1 MIQHLKKI
9 EIPVVLKGIA
19 ILVLLCASPFAG
31 STQEGLVINEF
42 MLSNSDAFSA
52 SDDEYPDWLELYNGS
67 NEDVNLQGYGLSDN
81 YDDPFKWVFP
91 DVSIPQGDYMVVFA
105 SGEDEFEYGSFHT
118 NFKLSSSGEEIL
130 LTKPNGLPVDEIEPV
145 SVGENISYGRYPD
158 GSEHMERLFA
168 HSAGDS
174 NNETNGIHFSHEPGF
189 FASAIELILSPS
201 GNQDI
206 RFTTDGSDP
215 SFDSPLYTTPIVLDE
230 LVNAPNVYSDIL
242 TSPSWE
248 SPIDPVYKCH
258 IIRAALFDGD
268 EIDSDIY
275 HKTYFIDP
283 DTFERFE
290 GYNGLSII
298 SDPDNLFSA
307 ETGIYVPGDFFETSN
322 TTWTG
327 NYFQKGIEWER
338 DGNFQYF
345 SAQGELLVDQNVGL
359 RIHGGKG
366 RNLPQ
371 KSLRIYA
378 RDEYGAPRVNRELF
392 DFKDSRIFRRLV
404 VRNSLSGWQN
414 TVIKDECTA
423 YICRDLEFEVLA
435 SQPVVVFLNGEYWG
449 IQSIREYFDDNYVS
463 EEFEL
468 EEDSI
473 NIVLHGSGGRPDVPI
488 DWGIVH
494 GTNADHIALYD
505 FLNNNELEDPVN
517 YDYIAGKLNIPS
529 IIDYYCAEIYFNNA
543 DWPTNNNKLWQNGID
558 GKWSQLFFDLDGG
571 WSYLG
576 TSFNALHR
584 ALSDNGIAQA
594 APYATFL
601 LRKLIEAPEF
611 QEAFLARM
619 ACLMNDEFTEDT
631 LTEAVELYKAKYF
644 DGMPE
649 HIERWGD
656 PVSMS
661 AWENKVQT
669 MVVFSAYRK
678 GYMIDH
684 INAEFN
690 IDFIPDDYECPE
702 EVDPPVDP
710 DYGPESALE
719 GEDDPLD
726 ISEIAAMDQHVF
738 LYPNPSTTNSI
749 WLDFDLE
756 TARVAYEIYDL
767 TGKRLSNGS
776 ASHHDQIALP
786 FDAGTYVVRILHGYT
801 HTTKTIIVQ

>member
-1 MIQHLKKI
+1 M
-9 EIPVVLKGIA
+9 
-19 ILVLLCASPFAG
+19 
-31 STQEGLVINEF
+31 INEF

-67 NEDVNLQGYGLSDN
+67 NEDVYLQGYGLSDN

-91 DVSIPQGDYMVVFA
+91 DVIIPQGHFIVVFA
-105 SGEDEFEYGSFHT
+105 SGEDEFEYGYFHT

-130 LTKPNGLPVDEIEPV
+130 LTKPNGIPVDEIEPV

-189 FASAIELILSPS
+189 FASSIELILSPS

-290 GYNGLSII
+290 GYNVISII
-298 SDPDNLFSA
+298 SDPDNFFSA

-345 SAQGELLVDQNVGL
+345 STQGELLVDQNVGL

-378 RDEYGAPRVNRELF
+378 RDEYGAPRVNHELF
-392 DFKDSRIFRRLV
+392 DFKDSRIFSRLV
-404 VRNSLSGWQN
+404 VRNSLSGWQ
-414 TVIKDECTA
+414 
-423 YICRDLEFEVLA
+423 
-435 SQPVVVFLNGEYWG
+435 
-449 IQSIREYFDDNYVS
+449 
-463 EEFEL
+463 
-468 EEDSI
+468 
-473 NIVLHGSGGRPDVPI
+473 
-488 DWGIVH
+488 
-494 GTNADHIALYD
+494 
-505 FLNNNELEDPVN
+505 
-517 YDYIAGKLNIPS
+517 
-529 IIDYYCAEIYFNNA
+529 
-543 DWPTNNNKLWQNGID
+543 
-558 GKWSQLFFDLDGG
+558 
-571 WSYLG
+571 
-576 TSFNALHR
+576 
-584 ALSDNGIAQA
+584 
-594 APYATFL
+594 
-601 LRKLIEAPEF
+601 
-611 QEAFLARM
+611 
-619 ACLMNDEFTEDT
+619 
-631 LTEAVELYKAKYF
+631 
-644 DGMPE
+644 
-649 HIERWGD
+649 
-656 PVSMS
+656 
-661 AWENKVQT
+661 
-669 MVVFSAYRK
+669 
-678 GYMIDH
+678 
-684 INAEFN
+684 
-690 IDFIPDDYECPE
+690 
-702 EVDPPVDP
+702 
-710 DYGPESALE
+710 
-719 GEDDPLD
+719 
-726 ISEIAAMDQHVF
+726 
-738 LYPNPSTTNSI
+738 
-749 WLDFDLE
+749 
-756 TARVAYEIYDL
+756 
-767 TGKRLSNGS
+767 KR
-776 ASHHDQIALP
+776 
-786 FDAGTYVVRILHGYT
+786 
-801 HTTKTIIVQ
+801 